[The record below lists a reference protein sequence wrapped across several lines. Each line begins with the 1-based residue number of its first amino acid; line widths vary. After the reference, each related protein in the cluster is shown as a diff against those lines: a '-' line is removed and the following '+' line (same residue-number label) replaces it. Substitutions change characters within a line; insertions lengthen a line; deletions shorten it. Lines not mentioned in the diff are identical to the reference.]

1 MMNDKLN
8 EDLNQMLVVDGVC
21 GAYPSAIAKIP
32 QMVLHKATLEGII
45 VNIKDKAQ
53 TTGTPLQGL
62 YVVKSVSKTNIV
74 LITEAGCAGIRSYAD
89 SINDL
94 NLKISFKYKAYQLD
108 KLHKNDLITISTNAL
123 AKATTL
129 GAALVPHG
137 ITATDL
143 AEWDTSLTTFSTDA
157 EVPAVHVEI
166 NKSNLAG
173 LVTMVADGLRWMRN
187 TMDDTALG
195 FKRKDPDFFQL
206 YTFAREKH
214 HQAHHHR
221 PVVEGEIITPGEYY
235 LDILRGGTIMR
246 VGFPI
251 LPGNTYLIENVKNC
265 RLRFWTQATPDAPT
279 EIPAEAGIMEIGEEL
294 EKMGAILGAPE
305 KPYMFI
311 GNESLTEDGGVAINI
326 V

>member
-1 MMNDKLN
+1 MNDKLN
-8 EDLNQMLVVDGVC
+8 EDLNQLLVVDGVC
-21 GAYPSAIAKIP
+21 AAYPLAMAKIP
-32 QMVLHKATLEGII
+32 QMVLHKATLEEII
-45 VNIKDKAQ
+45 ENIKQKAQ
-53 TTGTPLQGL
+53 ITGTPLQGL
-62 YVVKSVSKTNIV
+62 YVVKSTSKTDLV
-74 LITEAGCAGIRSYAD
+74 LVSEAGCAAIRSYAK
-89 SINDL
+89 SINDVDL
-94 NLKISFKYKAYQLD
+94 LTTAKYKGYQLE
-108 KLHKNDLITISTNAL
+108 KLHKNDLITVSTNCH
-123 AKATTL
+123 AKAVLL
-129 GAALVPHG
+129 GALLVPHG
-137 ITATDL
+137 FAATDITEWGHSITA
-143 AEWDTSLTTFSTDA
+143 FSASAD
-157 EVPAVHVEI
+157 VPAVKVEI

-173 LVTMVADGLRWMRN
+173 LVTMVADGLRWVRT

-235 LDILRGGTIMR
+235 LDILRGGTIVR

-251 LPGNTYLIENVKNC
+251 LPDKTYLIENVKNC

-294 EKMGAILGAPE
+294 EKTGAILGAPE
-305 KPYMFI
+305 KPYMFF
-311 GNESLTEDGGVAINI
+311 GNESLGEDGGVAINI